1 MKVKFILIWKINNVK
16 KKRKKNKKNWKNR
29 TKIDYLIHFSHKN

>member
-16 KKRKKNKKNWKNR
+16 KKRKKNQKNWKNR
-29 TKIDYLIHFSHKN
+29 TKIDYLINFSHKN